1 MGIKNNVAS
10 LPYSELG
17 IKAGKN
23 FFNIVRIVDKFGY
36 PQCQNKKSEKTNK
49 NVENAGQSGGV
60 AIIDNNRKKLIRAKL
75 SIVFSAISLHKG
87 E

>member
-17 IKAGKN
+17 IKTGKN

-49 NVENAGQSGGV
+49 NVENARQSGV